1 MSDINSDQIAYG
13 SYRGRKITAVREW
26 RNTAHPQSECV
37 ADFDDY
43 DLGDVR
49 GFGSTPQ
56 EALDALLESA
66 ELRDD
71 K

>member
-1 MSDINSDQIAYG
+1 MSDNPDLIVRG
-13 SYRGRKITAVREW
+13 SYRGRTITAVREW
-26 RNTAHPQSECV
+26 RNTAYPQSECI

-49 GFGSTPQ
+49 GHGSTPQ

-66 ELRDD
+66 ELKDD